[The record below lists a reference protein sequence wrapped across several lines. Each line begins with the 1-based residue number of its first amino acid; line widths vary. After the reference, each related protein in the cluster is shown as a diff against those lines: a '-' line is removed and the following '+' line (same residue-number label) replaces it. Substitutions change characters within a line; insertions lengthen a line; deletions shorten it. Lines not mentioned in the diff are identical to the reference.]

1 MASETGGREGAA
13 APVPQELVLDQKT
26 AEALLDLLKALAKL
40 KESGFLDM
48 LTTIAEK
55 YEEALLYTSS
65 DQRVYHALA
74 MVEAALNGLKQ
85 ADPWKYKPAVEAMTG
100 CLVSA
105 LDPEEMRKAKP
116 VKGVFSLMKALSD
129 PNVARG
135 LGLLIY
141 LAGRLG
147 ACMAQQGQQG

>member
-1 MASETGGREGAA
+1 MTEA
-13 APVPQELVLDQKT
+13 QERTRVEITLDERS

-40 KESGFLDM
+40 KESGLLDM
-48 LTTIAEK
+48 IATMTEK

-65 DQRVYHALA
+65 DHRVYHALA
-74 MVEAALNGLKQ
+74 MIEAALNGLKN
-85 ADPWKYKPAVEAMTG
+85 ADPWRYKPAVEAMTS

-116 VKGVFSLMKALSD
+116 VKGVVSLLRALSD

-135 LGLLIY
+135 LGLLLH
-141 LAGRLG
+141 LAGKLG
-147 ACMAQQGQQG
+147 ACIERQTKST